1 MAYVNDRGGDHF
13 NYTKPGSDELNYYT
27 NI

>member
-1 MAYVNDRGGDHF
+1 MF

-27 NI
+27 YIPGWYR